1 MIHLLL
7 IMYNDTLNLHCLFS
21 LLLFTDNKE
30 PKKEK
35 ENVMQ
40 IVGSAAATS
49 SSVASTT
56 ANKPMSDIEKK
67 QESWGVI
74 DKGVSSNVYANGS
87 SQNVGNVITD
97 RPSSRVTQPPGG
109 KSSISFC

>member
-1 MIHLLL
+1 
-7 IMYNDTLNLHCLFS
+7 
-21 LLLFTDNKE
+21 
-30 PKKEK
+30 
-35 ENVMQ
+35 MQ
-40 IVGSAAATS
+40 IVGSSAAAS
-49 SSVASTT
+49 STT
-56 ANKPMSDIEKK
+56 AKPMSDIEKK

-74 DKGVSSNVYANGS
+74 DKGVSSNVYASGS